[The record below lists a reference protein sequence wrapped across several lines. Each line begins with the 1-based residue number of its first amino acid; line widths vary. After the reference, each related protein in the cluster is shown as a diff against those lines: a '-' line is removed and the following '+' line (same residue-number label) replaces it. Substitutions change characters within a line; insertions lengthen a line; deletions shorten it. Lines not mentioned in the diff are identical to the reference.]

1 MYSNATGCAEVGAAE
16 AIMAT
21 PFNRGCTFAADRR
34 SCQWGFVLD
43 EDFEE
48 CLAEIEPVREVAI
61 LSLGHW

>member
-48 CLAEIEPVREVAI
+48 CLAEIEPVR
-61 LSLGHW
+61 